1 MLAGSLVVA
10 LLLLTLNPASGRLR
24 ATQTY
29 TVSRT
34 PLDKPQIET
43 HKGFAIGQD
52 SDYRSEAT
60 VQAKQPA
67 AGTADRWVLVFKQDT
82 AIRAMQALCTEAQ
95 AAARGR
101 FSGSCTRLH
110 TGTLMR
116 GLSGIFTAT
125 DIQQISRLYQDSLLA
140 VEKDGTFQV
149 DQEPSPSSSSS
160 VLKEAERQQAAASSA
175 PATGSTGFPTTPW
188 GLDMIDQRTLPLDH
202 LYHYSGLGSG
212 VHVYMVDTGI
222 RLTHEDFGH
231 MDGTPGSRAVAGF
244 SVFGDNNSSDCYG
257 HGTHTAAT
265 VGGLTYGVAKNA
277 TLVAVRAL
285 DCFGQASYTNVIT
298 ALQWVADNAQHPAI
312 VSTSVAGK
320 YSAAVNQ
327 AVQSL
332 IDDHGIT
339 VVAAAGNDN
348 EDACQRLP
356 AGAPGAIAVGAVD
369 SQMRRWFSSNWGS
382 CAALH
387 APGVDIISA
396 GLASDTASAVK
407 TGTSMAVPHA
417 SGVAALY
424 LEANP
429 GASPADVKEQL
440 VASATYDMIQD
451 DPAGGASLEGI
462 GSGMLD
468 ISPTPN
474 RLLYSML
481 NKQRPSET

>member
-10 LLLLTLNPASGRLR
+10 MLLLTLNPASGRLH
-24 ATQTY
+24 AKQTY
-29 TVSRT
+29 TGSRT
-34 PLDKPQIET
+34 PVDKPQIEAQIDFVT
-43 HKGFAIGQD
+43 GQD
-52 SDYRSEAT
+52 SYYTLRAT
-60 VQAKQPA
+60 EQARQPA
-67 AGTADRWVLVFKQDT
+67 AGTAVRWVLVFKQDT
-82 AIRAMQALCTEAQ
+82 AVRAMQALCTEAQ

-116 GLSGIFTAT
+116 GVSGVFTAT
-125 DIQQISRLYQDSLLA
+125 DIQQISKLYQDSLLA
-140 VEKDGTFQV
+140 VEKDGTIQV
-149 DQEPSPSSSSS
+149 DQVPAPSSSSS
-160 VLKEAERQQAAASSA
+160 SLEEAQEQAAVSSA
-175 PATGSTGFPTTPW
+175 PATSSMGSPTTPW
-188 GLDMIDQRTLPLDH
+188 GLDMIDQHSLPLDH
-202 LYHYSGLGSG
+202 LYHHTGLGSG

-222 RLTHEDFGH
+222 RLTHEDFGY

-277 TLVAVRAL
+277 TLIAVRAL
-285 DCFGQASYTNVIT
+285 DCLGQASYTNIIT

-348 EDACQRLP
+348 EDACQRSP
-356 AGAPGAIAVGAVD
+356 AGAPGVVAVGAVD
-369 SQMRRWFSSNWGS
+369 IQMRRWFSSNWGS

-396 GLASDTASAVK
+396 GIASDTASAVK

-440 VASATYDMIQD
+440 VASASYGMIQD
-451 DPAGGASLEGI
+451 DSAGAASLDGS

-468 ISPTPN
+468 ISSTPN